1 MKEQLL
7 AEGNTARQQKFQF
20 KNPIPILQEGI
31 AEIDSVKRIE
41 KCIQGLQIISD
52 AFHQEEQLE
61 QILQQHELI
70 KLLLIVKYIA
80 GSQVDMILDFIM
92 GKYIKNS
99 DLIDA
104 IFKACTFFST
114 ESEKND
120 FSLKDCQQNQ
130 IIIQQ
135 GVYYDNKEDVKQ
147 LQYRHIN
154 KIYFTEII
162 QNNIIEIK
170 QMCFDYSLLVI
181 ESFLQ
186 KKFTDQ
192 QVIDGVI
199 NIYLQFYD
207 FTQNESIKQRVKQ
220 LLVKYKQDYP
230 WILQN
235 KFIRIKVYRIL
246 GINKKQKSLDN
257 AQSPQLN
264 SNQNLKSENKSSN
277 FSNLSSYQTSDL
289 DGEEDEGLDK
299 NEDLLQT
306 CYSEDNKQFSLII
319 QKQKPITKTNQNDHE
334 EKLEEKVRSQS
345 FEEKSPT
352 TKGKN
357 KSIFFAQD
365 DSSTS
370 SPKGSPSKNAQ
381 QGAFEDF
388 KSATFSLKLQKTPS
402 NKLLKLEQKV
412 QSSPTVHKIQKQKE
426 MGSQKIEEWII
437 NSSKEDL
444 VILKNEQAKATFK
457 SNFSLSL
464 VILFL
469 IKPKDMPLNKEL
481 LRKEEMKG
489 VIFEA
494 AVGFRRSLAEM
505 FAARPWEINSYIFR
519 SFKAMEFLLIYENF
533 EYLLRFNNVV
543 EMFFEELNKVMLN
556 GSCCNYNH
564 VANCIEFFLK
574 YVPEMTLIEIT
585 KYNIL
590 YHLIGFFD
598 YPQVQRL
605 FYLLFNIN
613 YKNENPVHDHLLKKF
628 WEYTQTTYLFRELLT
643 MMLFCDLKKLR
654 KMYKE
659 EYLQSK
665 PTSDIISYFT
675 QQRKKLKDFESLK
688 VYNKSVAEEEFG
700 FAVDIDKIKV
710 NIVKSRM
717 SVLKGA
723 FSRGLIQIPQ
733 NSQNPDFVQTKQAQA
748 QKKKSIS
755 SKRSSTIQ
763 NNQTKQILEAETSH
777 SQTQPDQSQHIKML
791 VKGNKNVKK
800 LIQQNQQ
807 QMKFSDIVEIAKSN
821 KEKIIQTDNNLKIL
835 DEESNKNEENSK
847 KLQNQQDDKR
857 KNQKVNSKRTRSTS
871 KNIKNDNLYQSFA
884 QKNLKETNAKLINK
898 TNDST
903 ISNTTL
909 INSVANQKRR
919 SISESNLSSLKCK
932 TESSQISNKFLPEI
946 TLNQSFF
953 MKMQKKE
960 EVSDSIKKLSQKEQ
974 QLLKTVK
981 IVNQNGVNKVMPQ
994 LFNVKL
1000 LNKQESYLSDLNKL
1014 SELYPAQNDFFYNQS
1029 QNDVLAEQTYFS
1041 LDSLIQ
1047 NDIYSYTIAQFIF
1060 NLLRNI
1066 IQEESEQDIFKLL
1079 NLKTFDYEHLLDC
1092 IVFSDQQY
1100 NLFEYIMK
1108 NYIFKLKIHPI
1119 TPENS
1124 AFVCGKM
1131 INWFLSNSNHK
1142 LLQKFKEQIN
1152 LVAKRHFKILCK
1164 LIINSYGWKSKKSD
1178 SFLKLQ
1184 KDQLIDQ
1191 PIGSARLLLLETLY
1205 LIIKEETEHKV
1216 EMIEFIPET
1225 CWNALF
1231 NFFFNDKNNT
1241 VYQAKFFQFYQECLQ
1256 YFKMHTFF
1264 SIWIKLNYIQNL
1276 VAIHENIH
1284 QHDSLKFY
1292 LKNFILSILQ
1302 LIEEKHIE
1310 MSSLSQILSSSE
1322 SWKIISKPYIQNQ
1335 LSSIPSLQELNT
1347 TKQGFKKSVKS
1358 FSKFKDED
1366 KNSLQKLISQQNV
1379 RSSSSSEKQLPSE
1392 QKSHSSEQFAAENKI
1407 KSSQQNLKFS
1417 RNIEKSQIIKQ
1428 IANSQKIIKVN
1439 SDQSESVV
1447 KRLDEKANK
1456 IIQMA
1461 WQNTVFFNQV
1471 MTKKKNQI
1479 DFEEMPFLK
1488 K

>member
-1 MKEQLL
+1 MKEQSL
-7 AEGNTARQQKFQF
+7 AEGYTSKIQKFQF
-20 KNPIPILQEGI
+20 KNPIPILQDCI

-41 KCIQGLQIISD
+41 KCVQGLQIISD
-52 AFHQEEQLE
+52 AFHQEDQLE
-61 QILQQHELI
+61 QILQQHELV

-80 GSQVDMILDFIM
+80 GSQVDMILDFLM
-92 GKYIKNS
+92 EKYIKNS
-99 DLIDA
+99 NLIDA
-104 IFKACTFFST
+104 IFKACAFFSV
-114 ESEKND
+114 ESEKD
-120 FSLKDCQQNQ
+120 DLSFKDYQQNQ
-130 IIIQQ
+130 TIIQQ
-135 GVYYDNKEDVKQ
+135 SVYFENKEDVKQ

-170 QMCFDYSLLVI
+170 QLCFDYSFLVI

-192 QVIDGVI
+192 QEIDGII

-207 FTQNESIKQRVKQ
+207 FSQNESIKQRVKQ

-235 KFIRIKVYRIL
+235 KLIRIKVYRIL

-257 AQSPQLN
+257 ISSPQVN
-264 SNQNLKSENKSSN
+264 SNYNVKSENKNSN
-277 FSNLSSYQTSDL
+277 LSNLSSYQTSDL
-289 DGEEDEGLDK
+289 DGEEDEELENNQDI
-299 NEDLLQT
+299 LQT
-306 CYSEDNKQFSLII
+306 YYSEDNRQFSLVV
-319 QKQKPITKTNQNDHE
+319 QKQKPSNKIKQNDYT
-334 EKLEEKVRSQS
+334 EKIEEKVRSQS

-352 TKGKN
+352 NKGKN
-357 KSIFFAQD
+357 KSVFFAQD
-365 DSSTS
+365 DSLTS
-370 SPKGSPSKNAQ
+370 SPKGSPSKNSQ
-381 QGAFEDF
+381 QGTFEDF

-412 QSSPTVHKIQKQKE
+412 QSSPTVHKIQQQQKA

-444 VILKNEQAKATFK
+444 FILKNDQTKATFK
-457 SNFSLSL
+457 SSFSLSL
-464 VILFL
+464 VILFI

-494 AVGFRRSLAEM
+494 PVGFRRSLAEM

-556 GSCCNYNH
+556 SSCCNYNH

-574 YVPEMTLIEIT
+574 YVPEMTLIEMT

-613 YKNENPVHDHLLKKF
+613 YKNEYPVQDHLLKKF

-659 EYLQSK
+659 EHLQSK
-665 PTSDIISYFT
+665 PTSDIITYFS

-700 FAVDIDKIKV
+700 FAVDIDKIKT

-723 FSRGLIQIPQ
+723 FSRGLIQI
-733 NSQNPDFVQTKQAQA
+733 SQNLDPIQTKEMKQIQA
-748 QKKKSIS
+748 QKKQSIS
-755 SKRSSTIQ
+755 SKRGSLIQ
-763 NNQTKQILEAETSH
+763 NNQSKQNQENETN
-777 SQTQPDQSQHIKML
+777 QFQNQPEQSQHLKM
-791 VKGNKNVKK
+791 VIKGNKNVQKF
-800 LIQQNQQ
+800 IQQNQQ
-807 QMKFSDIVEIAKSN
+807 QMKFSDIVEIAKKN
-821 KEKIIQTDNNLKIL
+821 KQIIIQNDQNLKEEA
-835 DEESNKNEENSK
+835 DESKNQENGK
-847 KLQNQQDDKR
+847 KLQNQQEDKR
-857 KNQKVNSKRTRSTS
+857 KTQNANSKRNRSTS
-871 KNIKNDNLYQSFA
+871 YNNKNDNINQSFTIKN
-884 QKNLKETNAKLINK
+884 QKEFNSKSINK
-898 TNDST
+898 INDST
-903 ISNTTL
+903 TSNSFV

-919 SISESNLSSLKCK
+919 SISERNLSSLRCK

-946 TLNQSFF
+946 TLNQSFY

-960 EVSDSIKKLSQKEQ
+960 EVSDSIKKLSQKEL

-981 IVNQNGVNKVMPQ
+981 IVNQNGVNRVMPQ

-1000 LNKQESYLSDLNKL
+1000 LNKQESYLNDLNKL
-1014 SELYPAQNDFFYNQS
+1014 GELYPAQNDFFYNQS

-1041 LDSLIQ
+1041 LDTLIQ
-1047 NDIYSYTIAQFIF
+1047 NDTYSHTIAQFIF

-1066 IQEESEQDIFKLL
+1066 IQEECEEDLFKLL

-1092 IVFSDQQY
+1092 IIFSDQQY

-1142 LLQKFKEQIN
+1142 LLQKYKEQIN

-1164 LIINSYGWKSKKSD
+1164 LIINSYGWKLKKSD

-1241 VYQAKFFQFYQECLQ
+1241 VYHAKFFQFYEECLQ

-1276 VAIHENIH
+1276 LTIHENIH

-1292 LKNFILSILQ
+1292 LKKFVLSIIQ
-1302 LIEEKHIE
+1302 LIEQKHIE

-1322 SWKIISKPYIQNQ
+1322 SWKIISKPYIQN
-1335 LSSIPSLQELNT
+1335 SIPSLQELNT
-1347 TKQGFKKSVKS
+1347 TKQGFKKSIKS
-1358 FSKFKDED
+1358 FSKFKDD
-1366 KNSLQKLISQQNV
+1366 DINSSQKLIKSQNF
-1379 RSSSSSEKQLPSE
+1379 RSSSSEKHLPSK
-1392 QKSHSSEQFAAENKI
+1392 QKSYSSEQYSEENKI
-1407 KSSQQNLKFS
+1407 KSTQQNLITNK
-1417 RNIEKSQIIKQ
+1417 NIEKSQIIKQ
-1428 IANSQKIIKVN
+1428 IANNQNIIKVN
-1439 SDQSESVV
+1439 SDQSESIV

>member
-1 MKEQLL
+1 MKEQSP
-7 AEGNTARQQKFQF
+7 AVGYTARLQKFQF
-20 KNPIPILQEGI
+20 KNPIPILQECI

-52 AFHQEEQLE
+52 AFHQEDQLE
-61 QILQQHELI
+61 QILQQHELV

-80 GSQVDMILDFIM
+80 GSQVNMILDFIM
-92 GKYIKNS
+92 EKYIKNS

-120 FSLKDCQQNQ
+120 FSLKDYEQNQ
-130 IIIQQ
+130 AIIQQ
-135 GVYYDNKEDVKQ
+135 SAYFDNKEDVKQ

-235 KFIRIKVYRIL
+235 KAIRIKVYRIL

-257 AQSPQLN
+257 TQSPQIN
-264 SNQNLKSENKSSN
+264 SNQNLQSEIKNSN

-289 DGEEDEGLDK
+289 EGEEDEELEK

-306 CYSEDNKQFSLII
+306 YYSEDNRSFYLIV
-319 QKQKPITKTNQNDHE
+319 QKQKPITKANQIE
-334 EKLEEKVRSQS
+334 SAEKLEEKVRSQS

-352 TKGKN
+352 IKGKN
-357 KSIFFAQD
+357 KSVFFAQD

-370 SPKGSPSKNAQ
+370 SPKGSPSKNTQ
-381 QGAFEDF
+381 QGTFEDF

-412 QSSPTVHKIQKQKE
+412 QSSPTVSKIQKQKA

-444 VILKNEQAKATFK
+444 VIVKNEQLKATFK

-464 VILFL
+464 VILFI

-494 AVGFRRSLAEM
+494 PVGFRRSLAEM

-543 EMFFEELNKVMLN
+543 EIFFEELNKVMLN
-556 GSCCNYNH
+556 SSCCNYNH

-574 YVPEMTLIEIT
+574 YVPEMTLIEMT

-613 YKNENPVHDHLLKKF
+613 YKNEYPVQDHLLKKF

-659 EYLQSK
+659 EHLQSQ

-675 QQRKKLKDFESLK
+675 QQRKKLKDFESQK

-700 FAVDIDKIKV
+700 FAVDIDKIKT

-723 FSRGLIQIPQ
+723 FSRGLIQTDQKQ
-733 NSQNPDFVQTKQAQA
+733 NLETKQAQT
-748 QKKKSIS
+748 QKKQSIS
-755 SKRSSTIQ
+755 SKRGSSIQ
-763 NNQTKQILEAETSH
+763 NNQSKQNLETDANYLQNQH
-777 SQTQPDQSQHIKML
+777 DQSQHIKML
-791 VKGNKNVKK
+791 VKGNKNVQKF
-800 LIQQNQQ
+800 IQQNQQ
-807 QMKFSDIVEIAKSN
+807 QMKFSDIVEIAKNN
-821 KEKIIQTDNNLKIL
+821 KQKIIQNDQNLKMQA
-835 DEESNKNEENSK
+835 EEQNSQEVSK
-847 KLQNQQDDKR
+847 QLQNQQNEKR
-857 KNQKVNSKRTRSTS
+857 KNQSVNSKRNRSTS
-871 KNIKNDNLYQSFA
+871 YNVKNENLNQSFTLKN
-884 QKNLKETNAKLINK
+884 QKELNTKLTNK

-903 ISNTTL
+903 FSNTGL
-909 INSVANQKRR
+909 MNVANQKRR
-919 SISESNLSSLKCK
+919 SISERNLSSLRCK

-946 TLNQSFF
+946 TLNQSFY

-960 EVSDSIKKLSQKEQ
+960 EVSDSIKKLSQKEL

-981 IVNQNGVNKVMPQ
+981 IVNQNGVNRVMPQ

-1000 LNKQESYLSDLNKL
+1000 LNKQESYLSDLSKL
-1014 SELYPAQNDFFYNQS
+1014 GELYPAQNDFFYNQS

-1047 NDIYSYTIAQFIF
+1047 NDTYSHTIAQFIF

-1066 IQEESEQDIFKLL
+1066 IQEESEQDLFKLL

-1131 INWFLSNSNHK
+1131 INWFLQNSNHK
-1142 LLQKFKEQIN
+1142 LLQKYKEQIN

-1164 LIINSYGWKSKKSD
+1164 LIINSYGWKLKKSD
-1178 SFLKLQ
+1178 SILKLQ
-1184 KDQLIDQ
+1184 KGQIIDQ

-1241 VYQAKFFQFYQECLQ
+1241 VYQAKFFQFYEECLQ

-1292 LKNFILSILQ
+1292 LKKFILSIIQ

-1335 LSSIPSLQELNT
+1335 TSSIPSLQEFNT
-1347 TKQGFKKSVKS
+1347 TRQGLKKSIKS
-1358 FSKFKDED
+1358 FSKFKDD
-1366 KNSLQKLISQQNV
+1366 DNNNSSKLISSQNF
-1379 RSSSSSEKQLPSE
+1379 RSSSSEKHLPIK
-1392 QKSHSSEQFAAENKI
+1392 QKQHSSEQFSAENKI
-1407 KSSQQNLKFS
+1407 RSSQQNLIIN

-1428 IANSQKIIKVN
+1428 IPNNQNIIKVN